1 MNLEVSIVGPCA
13 QEGSLGFGPNTR
25 EFAVEVFVTDRDKV
39 MGEEHKYALSQSTT
53 RYTSSWSQPYLRVD
67 AVIYGQSI
75 ALHDLEAKAKML
87 KRLFAYVGKLPVR
100 PQTTADWVATIAAL
114 HRLASGRLFA
124 YKDHRTRPEIS
135 DDNATVARMCHEVAK
150 REQEL
155 VPEQAKKE
163 V

>member
-13 QEGSLGFGPNTR
+13 QDGSLGFDPNTR
-25 EFAVEVFVTDRDKV
+25 HFTVEVFVTDRDKV
-39 MGEEHKYALSQSTT
+39 MGDEYRYALSKDTS
-53 RYTSSWSQPYLRVD
+53 RYTSGWSEPYLRVE

-75 ALHDLEAKAKML
+75 GLQDLEAKAKML
-87 KRLFAYVGKLPVR
+87 KRLFAYVHKLPVW
-100 PQTTADWVATIAAL
+100 PQTTADWVATIATL
-114 HRLASGRLFA
+114 HKLASGRLFA